1 MTDFFLNSI
10 ERNILPNFDN
20 QLIIWVWNPDQ
31 IPPHVAISL
40 NGIYFSLTVKGREI
54 KTTDQLVKSAKRKK
68 SKLLFFEI
76 NKQLTIDE
84 LNTSFQGFEKAGIA
98 NSTCSSPIFK
108 ALKTSNKV
116 TKLSELLIH
125 LHETNLINKIVSLN
139 LSDSFKGIPHY
150 EFSLIHEKIKD
161 LNDGKKS

>member
-1 MTDFFLNSI
+1 MTDFFIDSIDRNSM
-10 ERNILPNFDN
+10 PNFEN
-20 QLIIWVWNPDQ
+20 QLILWVWNPDQ

-76 NKQLTIDE
+76 KKQLTIDE
-84 LNTSFQGFEKAGIA
+84 LNASFQGFEKAGIA

-108 ALKTSNKV
+108 VLKTSNSV

-125 LHETNLINKIVSLN
+125 LHETNLINKIYSLN

-150 EFSLIHEKIKD
+150 EFSLIHQKIKD

>member
-1 MTDFFLNSI
+1 MTDFFLDSI
-10 ERNILPNFDN
+10 DRNNLPHFEN
-20 QLIIWVWNPDQ
+20 QLILWVWNPDQ

-40 NGIYFSLTVKGREI
+40 NGIYFSLTVKGKEI
-54 KTTDQLVKSAKRKK
+54 KTTDQLVKSVKRKK

-84 LNTSFQGFEKAGIA
+84 LNSSFQGFEKAGVA

-108 ALKTSNKV
+108 ALETSESV
-116 TKLSELLIH
+116 TKLSELLIC
-125 LHETNLINKIVSLN
+125 LEETNSIEKIYSLN
-139 LSDSFKGIPHY
+139 LSESFKGIPEY
-150 EFSLIHEKIKD
+150 EFSLIHQKIKD